1 MGEVMLIQMSFIKKE
16 LLVAMGAIDEL
27 LKENHF
33 NMQLMAT
40 VPAFMITFSLYFFSR
55 RTYRYFTRKKQS
67 RTVVRRIRFTMR
79 DIERLLTLADSKL
92 AQMKD
97 NNSSSRVMNNRFMP
111 GLLNRDLG
119 QLVLLLHR
127 LAKQIRESTT
137 ELQLEERDRVEEDL
151 RDLINDQ
158 FTIEERIKTIQRMFR
173 TYGIIFCIIITCF
186 RKPKNY

>member
-1 MGEVMLIQMSFIKKE
+1 MLIQMSFIKKE